1 MFVRLTPGSLTKWLP
16 WVRGV
21 NAQGDTYVPS
31 SCLIASRDTI
41 GTRTYIY
48 IHTCIRNIIGIY
60 PECHGHVF
68 PILGIIGKQFGI
80 LVVE

>member
-1 MFVRLTPGSLTKWLP
+1 MY
-16 WVRGV
+16 
-21 NAQGDTYVPS
+21 TYVPS

-41 GTRTYIY
+41 GTRTHIYIYIY

-80 LVVE
+80 ITSSGMKVSRMGYLF